1 MRTIKMMRQQSAGPR
16 LPHLL
21 WSDSPCAEPS
31 SFSRQ
36 TSVDTSSPSFSRQ
49 ISSIGSDSGSQ
60 VLYRLASRA
69 GQLCSCWPR
78 PFGIPSSGFVDKNV
92 LLPKKDKAF
101 SWTASMPEKRWYRVH
116 QVDDLV
122 FYVRRDEGPKV
133 RIVSAMSAPDERC
146 FQHGEPDQLDTP
158 EKDSRVPRR
167 GNTGLGPRKR
177 SVPCSVDR
185 FVGIAQ
191 QGFDRDAFSND
202 CRVCFESPAEVVLLP
217 CRHCG
222 LCQDCYRATLFSKP
236 AHRGGRSC
244 PFCRCKIREA
254 IQLHR
259 KPGGGAV
266 QYGYSIDVS

>member
-1 MRTIKMMRQQSAGPR
+1 MMRQQSAGPR

-60 VLYRLASRA
+60 ILYRLASSA
-69 GQLCSCWPR
+69 GQLCSCWPGR
-78 PFGIPSSGFVDKNV
+78 FGIPVAGYVDKDA
-92 LLPKKDKAF
+92 LLLKKEKAF
-101 SWTASMPEKRWYRVH
+101 SWTASMPERRWYRVH
-116 QVDDLV
+116 QVDDMT
-122 FYVRRDEGPKV
+122 FYVRRDEGPNV
-133 RIVSAMSAPDERC
+133 RVVSATSAPDEQC
-146 FQHGEPDQLDTP
+146 PQHSELDPLNTP
-158 EKDSRVPRR
+158 ERGSSVPRR
-167 GNTGLGPRKR
+167 GQTGLGPRKL
-177 SVPCSVDR
+177 SAPGR
-185 FVGIAQ
+185 FAGIAQ
-191 QGFDRDAFSND
+191 HGFDRDAFSND

-254 IQLHR
+254 VQLHR
-259 KPGGGAV
+259 KPGVGAV
-266 QYGYSIDVS
+266 QYGYSIEVS